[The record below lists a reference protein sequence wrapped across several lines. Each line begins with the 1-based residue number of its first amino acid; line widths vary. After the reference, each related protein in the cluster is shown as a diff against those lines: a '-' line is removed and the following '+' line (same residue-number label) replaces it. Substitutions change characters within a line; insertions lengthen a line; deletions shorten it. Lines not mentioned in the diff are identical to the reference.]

1 MVERPTGHVPLKT
14 KLLFTLAILILYFA
28 PGNIPLFGLSP
39 ELLDLFS
46 RWQAL
51 SASQRFSLAALGVMP
66 IIHASIILQIIAG
79 PKLLKLDLTNPKD
92 QAFYVNMQKLLV
104 LCFVTFASL
113 TYTRG
118 FYLPNQDIADL
129 IGVSLRFISFLI
141 FLQVFAGGLLIY
153 YLEEVVSRWGIG
165 SGVGLFIVAGVSEQ
179 LITGLINGIHDQ
191 SGWAI
196 GVIPRWIELIG
207 QRQGIAQGI
216 AENGMAFLFQH
227 HLIALIYTITVFFS
241 LIYLMSARIELKIRS
256 RSKRARHRCNRV
268 PITFVHFTYAIAVPL
283 VFLNLGRIL
292 PGVIQSLGRLLY
304 SHGITVLGTYDGNTP
319 VSGLMFYFDPI
330 YSPWDWFPALVHA
343 AYPSIAY
350 WQIAVRIVIGLLIV
364 VIGSMI
370 SAFIW
375 VKLTPGTEMRDIR
388 QLIRDSGLS
397 IHGYR
402 RSIKAIKRAVDRYTL
417 KIAMTGCGILGGL
430 LVLANMFGTV
440 GLVGVGY
447 FIVAVSIV
455 YGTYEELVGDTF
467 GKIPKPL

>member
-1 MVERPTGHVPLKT
+1 MVERPKGHVPLKT
-14 KLLFTLAILILYFA
+14 KFLFTLAILILYFA
-28 PGNIPLFGLSP
+28 LGNIPLFGLSP

-46 RWQAL
+46 RLQAL

-66 IIHASIILQIIAG
+66 IIHASIIVQIIAG
-79 PKLLKLDLTNPKD
+79 PKLLKLDLTNHKD

-104 LCFVTFASL
+104 LCFVVFAGL

-118 FYLPNQDIADL
+118 FYMPNHNIADQL
-129 IGVSLRFISFLI
+129 GVSLRFISALL
-141 FLQVFAGGLLIY
+141 FLQVFVGGILIY
-153 YLEEVVSRWGIG
+153 YMEEVVSRWGIG
-165 SGVGLFIVAGVSEQ
+165 TGVGLFIVAGVSEQ
-179 LITGLINGIHDQ
+179 LITGLINGVHDQ

-207 QRQGIAQGI
+207 QRQGIAQEI
-216 AENGMAFLFQH
+216 AANGVAFLFQN

-402 RSIKAIKRAVDRYTL
+402 NSIKATKRAVDRYTL
-417 KIAMTGCGILGGL
+417 KIAMTGCVASWVVCWCLPIC
-430 LVLANMFGTV
+430 LVLSVWSA
-440 GLVGVGY
+440 GV
-447 FIVAVSIV
+447 ILS
-455 YGTYEELVGDTF
+455 
-467 GKIPKPL
+467 